1 MRKYKEYSDDDV
13 IKYSKEV
20 FSIAQLL
27 RKLNLKEAGGNYA
40 NIKKTLQKLQVDTS
54 HWKKQGWN
62 KDWRL
67 KDWSQYSRIGNL
79 KKHLIRK
86 KSHQCECCRLTEW
99 QSYPIVLE
107 IHHIDGDRTNNNYE
121 NLQLLCCNCHAI
133 TDNWRN
139 KKRASGETG

>member
-54 HWKKQGWN
+54 HWTGQAWSKNQQKKN
-62 KDWRL
+62 
-67 KDWSQYSRIGNL
+67 WSEYSKIGHL

-86 KSHQCECCRLTEW
+86 KSHQCECCSLTEW
-99 QSYPIVLE
+99 QKYPITLE
-107 IHHIDGDRTNNNYE
+107 VHHIDGDRTNNNYE
-121 NLQLLCCNCHAI
+121 NLQLLCCNCHAM

-139 KKRASGETG
+139 KKMVQ

>member
-40 NIKKTLQKLQVDTS
+40 NIKKTLQRLQVDTS

-99 QSYPIVLE
+99 QNYPIVLE
-107 IHHIDGDRTNNNYE
+107 VHHIDGDRTNNNYE

-133 TDNWRN
+133 TYNWRN